1 MIIIPMAGLSSRFF
15 KAGFSKPK
23 YMLPAH
29 GITLFEHSVLSFSK
43 YFKSKKFIFIVRD
56 VFDTPAFVQ
65 EKVRQLGI
73 EDYDISILSNETRGQ
88 AETVFIGMQNFS
100 GYSGPIT
107 IFNIDTF
114 RPNYLY
120 PNFDET
126 SHGFLDVFEGDGTN
140 WSFVLPK
147 NTTSTHVIKTTEKDP
162 ISNLCCTGLYHFDNY
177 QDYINAYNEF
187 LKKPVSEWTNGEL
200 YIAPLYNHLIAI
212 GHEINYS
219 LIDKNDV
226 IFCGTPDEYYT
237 YLKS

>member
-1 MIIIPMAGLSSRFF
+1 MAGLSSRFF
-15 KAGFSKPK
+15 NAGFSKPK

-43 YFKSKKFIFIVRD
+43 YFKSTKFIFIVRD

-65 EKVRQLGI
+65 EKASQLGI
-73 EDYDISILSNETRGQ
+73 EDYEISILTNETRGQ

-100 GYSGPIT
+100 EYSGPIT

-114 RPNYLY
+114 RPNYHY
-120 PNFDET
+120 PHFDEM
-126 SHGFLDVFEGDGTN
+126 SHGFLDVFEGDGAN

-147 NTTSTHVIKTTEKDP
+147 DATSTHVIKTTEKDP

-177 QDYINAYNEF
+177 QDYINAYDDF
-187 LKKPVSEWTNGEL
+187 LKKPVSEWKNGEL

-212 GHEINYS
+212 GHDINYS

-226 IFCGTPDEYYT
+226 IFCGTPDEYHVF
-237 YLKS
+237 LKS